1 MEGYLTIGEISKFT
15 GVPISTLRYYDSEG
29 IISPIYKDTKSN
41 YRYYSEMQIPVLR
54 IIYYLKRLGFSND
67 SIKSHLKT
75 LNYSHTLDTKSN
87 YRYYSE
93 MQIPVL
99 RIIYYLKRLGF
110 SNDSI
115 KSHLKTLNYS
125 HTLDLISQ
133 LIFDTKEEIKKLQKL
148 HKELVKNSEQI
159 KNLISIEEKI
169 NSFFIEESE
178 KIKAIYV
185 TIAESN
191 DEEKFIKAAFKKLS
205 LYTLNTEKELLP
217 IGVCALTI
225 PQENIE
231 NKSYRET
238 KLLYMKDIKEF
249 KEKITLLYT
258 LNTEKELLPIG
269 VCALTIPQ
277 ENIENKSYR
286 ETKLLYMKDIKEF
299 KEKIT
304 LPKRKYACMYCKGS
318 LLNKKENID
327 KLLAW
332 IEDNKLTKSEGDIL
346 LHFLAGPGF
355 IKNPTLKR

>member
-29 IISPIYKDTKSN
+29 IISPLYKDKKSN
-41 YRYYSEMQIPVLR
+41 YRYYSEMQIP
-54 IIYYLKRLGFSND
+54 I
-67 SIKSHLKT
+67 
-75 LNYSHTLDTKSN
+75 
-87 YRYYSE
+87 
-93 MQIPVL
+93 L

-133 LIFDTKEEIKKLQKL
+133 LIHDTKQEIKKLQKL
-148 HKELVKNSEQI
+148 HKELIKNSEQI

-185 TIAESN
+185 TITESN

-205 LYTLNTEKELLP
+205 LYTLNTERELLP

-231 NKSYRET
+231 NKSYKET
-238 KLLYMKDIKEF
+238 KLLYMKDIKE
-249 KEKITLLYT
+249 L
-258 LNTEKELLPIG
+258 
-269 VCALTIPQ
+269 
-277 ENIENKSYR
+277 S
-286 ETKLLYMKDIKEF
+286 
-299 KEKIT
+299 EKIT

-318 LLNKKENID
+318 LLKKKENID
-327 KLLAW
+327 RLLTW
-332 IEDNKLTKSEGDIL
+332 IEENNLTKSEGDIL

-355 IKNPTLKR
+355 IKAPEEIMYIIKVPIE

>member
-29 IISPIYKDTKSN
+29 IISPIYK
-41 YRYYSEMQIPVLR
+41 
-54 IIYYLKRLGFSND
+54 
-67 SIKSHLKT
+67 
-75 LNYSHTLDTKSN
+75 DTKSN

-249 KEKITLLYT
+249 KEKITL
-258 LNTEKELLPIG
+258 
-269 VCALTIPQ
+269 
-277 ENIENKSYR
+277 
-286 ETKLLYMKDIKEF
+286 
-299 KEKIT
+299 
-304 LPKRKYACMYCKGS
+304 PKQKYACMYCKGS

-355 IKNPTLKR
+355 IKDPKEIMYIIKVPID

>member
-15 GVPISTLRYYDSEG
+15 GVPISTLRYYDSED

-75 LNYSHTLDTKSN
+75 LNYSHTL
-87 YRYYSE
+87 E
-93 MQIPVL
+93 
-99 RIIYYLKRLGF
+99 
-110 SNDSI
+110 
-115 KSHLKTLNYS
+115 
-125 HTLDLISQ
+125 LISQ

-249 KEKITLLYT
+249 KEKITL
-258 LNTEKELLPIG
+258 
-269 VCALTIPQ
+269 
-277 ENIENKSYR
+277 
-286 ETKLLYMKDIKEF
+286 
-299 KEKIT
+299 
-304 LPKRKYACMYCKGS
+304 PKQKYACMYCKGS

-355 IKNPTLKR
+355 IKDPKEIMYIIKVPIE

>member
-29 IISPIYKDTKSN
+29 IISPIYK
-41 YRYYSEMQIPVLR
+41 
-54 IIYYLKRLGFSND
+54 
-67 SIKSHLKT
+67 
-75 LNYSHTLDTKSN
+75 DTKSN

-185 TIAESN
+185 TIAKSN
-191 DEEKFIKAAFKKLS
+191 DEEKFIRDAFKKLS

-217 IGVCALTI
+217 IGICALTI

-249 KEKITLLYT
+249 
-258 LNTEKELLPIG
+258 N
-269 VCALTIPQ
+269 
-277 ENIENKSYR
+277 
-286 ETKLLYMKDIKEF
+286 
-299 KEKIT
+299 EKIT

-327 KLLAW
+327 KLLTW
-332 IEDNKLTKSEGDIL
+332 IEENNLVRSDGDVL

-355 IKNPTLKR
+355 IKEPTEMMYTIKIPIK

>member
-1 MEGYLTIGEISKFT
+1 MEGYLTIGEISKLT

-29 IISPIYKDTKSN
+29 IISPLYKDKKSN
-41 YRYYSEMQIPVLR
+41 YRYYSEMQIP
-54 IIYYLKRLGFSND
+54 I
-67 SIKSHLKT
+67 
-75 LNYSHTLDTKSN
+75 
-87 YRYYSE
+87 
-93 MQIPVL
+93 L

-133 LIFDTKEEIKKLQKL
+133 LIYDTKEEIKKLQKL
-148 HKELVKNSEQI
+148 HKELIKSSEQI

-185 TIAESN
+185 TITEN
-191 DEEKFIKAAFKKLS
+191 DNEEKFIKAAFKKLS
-205 LYTLNTEKELLP
+205 LYTLNTERELLP

-231 NKSYRET
+231 NKSYKET
-238 KLLYMKDIKEF
+238 KLLYMKDIKE
-249 KEKITLLYT
+249 
-258 LNTEKELLPIG
+258 
-269 VCALTIPQ
+269 LT
-277 ENIENKSYR
+277 
-286 ETKLLYMKDIKEF
+286 
-299 KEKIT
+299 EKIT

-318 LLNKKENID
+318 LLKKKENID
-327 KLLAW
+327 RLLTW
-332 IEDNKLTKSEGDIL
+332 IEENNLTKSEGDIL

-355 IKNPTLKR
+355 IKAPEEIMYIIKVPIE

>member
-54 IIYYLKRLGFSND
+54 IIF
-67 SIKSHLKT
+67 
-75 LNYSHTLDTKSN
+75 
-87 YRYYSE
+87 
-93 MQIPVL
+93 
-99 RIIYYLKRLGF
+99 YLKRLGF

-205 LYTLNTEKELLP
+205 LYTLNTE
-217 IGVCALTI
+217 
-225 PQENIE
+225 
-231 NKSYRET
+231 R
-238 KLLYMKDIKEF
+238 
-249 KEKITLLYT
+249 
-258 LNTEKELLPIG
+258 ELLPIG

-355 IKNPTLKR
+355 IKEPKEIMYIIKVPID

>member
-54 IIYYLKRLGFSND
+54 IIF
-67 SIKSHLKT
+67 
-75 LNYSHTLDTKSN
+75 
-87 YRYYSE
+87 
-93 MQIPVL
+93 
-99 RIIYYLKRLGF
+99 YLKRLGF

-191 DEEKFIKAAFKKLS
+191 EEEKFIKAAFKKLS
-205 LYTLNTEKELLP
+205 
-217 IGVCALTI
+217 
-225 PQENIE
+225 
-231 NKSYRET
+231 
-238 KLLYMKDIKEF
+238 
-249 KEKITLLYT
+249 LYT

-355 IKNPTLKR
+355 IKAPEEIMYIIKVPIN

>member
-1 MEGYLTIGEISKFT
+1 MEGYLTIGEISKLT

-29 IISPIYKDTKSN
+29 IISPLYKDKKSN
-41 YRYYSEMQIPVLR
+41 YRYYSEMQIP
-54 IIYYLKRLGFSND
+54 I
-67 SIKSHLKT
+67 
-75 LNYSHTLDTKSN
+75 
-87 YRYYSE
+87 
-93 MQIPVL
+93 L

-133 LIFDTKEEIKKLQKL
+133 LIYDTKEEIKKLQKL
-148 HKELVKNSEQI
+148 HKELIKSSEQI

-185 TIAESN
+185 TITESN

-205 LYTLNTEKELLP
+205 LYTLNTERELLP
-217 IGVCALTI
+217 IGICALTI

-231 NKSYRET
+231 NKSYKEN
-238 KLLYMKDIKEF
+238 KLLYMKDIKE
-249 KEKITLLYT
+249 
-258 LNTEKELLPIG
+258 
-269 VCALTIPQ
+269 LT
-277 ENIENKSYR
+277 
-286 ETKLLYMKDIKEF
+286 
-299 KEKIT
+299 EKIT
-304 LPKRKYACMYCKGS
+304 LPKRKYACVYCKGS

-355 IKNPTLKR
+355 IKAPEEIMYIIKVPIN

>member
-75 LNYSHTLDTKSN
+75 LNYSHTL
-87 YRYYSE
+87 E
-93 MQIPVL
+93 
-99 RIIYYLKRLGF
+99 
-110 SNDSI
+110 
-115 KSHLKTLNYS
+115 
-125 HTLDLISQ
+125 LISQ

-249 KEKITLLYT
+249 KEKITL
-258 LNTEKELLPIG
+258 
-269 VCALTIPQ
+269 
-277 ENIENKSYR
+277 
-286 ETKLLYMKDIKEF
+286 
-299 KEKIT
+299 
-304 LPKRKYACMYCKGS
+304 PKQKYACMYCKGS

-332 IEDNKLTKSEGDIL
+332 IGDNKLTKSEGDIL

-355 IKNPTLKR
+355 IKDPKEIMYIIKVPIE

>member
-41 YRYYSEMQIPVLR
+41 YRYYSEMQIPILR
-54 IIYYLKRLGFSND
+54 IIF
-67 SIKSHLKT
+67 
-75 LNYSHTLDTKSN
+75 
-87 YRYYSE
+87 
-93 MQIPVL
+93 
-99 RIIYYLKRLGF
+99 YLKRLGF

-133 LIFDTKEEIKKLQKL
+133 LIYDTKQEIKKLQKL
-148 HKELVKNSEQI
+148 HKELIKSSEQI
-159 KNLISIEEKI
+159 KNLMSIEEKI

-191 DEEKFIKAAFKKLS
+191 DEEKFIRAAFKKLS

-217 IGVCALTI
+217 IGICALTI

-231 NKSYRET
+231 NKSYKET
-238 KLLYMKDIKEF
+238 KLLYMKDIKE
-249 KEKITLLYT
+249 
-258 LNTEKELLPIG
+258 
-269 VCALTIPQ
+269 LT
-277 ENIENKSYR
+277 
-286 ETKLLYMKDIKEF
+286 
-299 KEKIT
+299 EKIT
-304 LPKRKYACMYCKGS
+304 LPKRKYACVYCKGS

-355 IKNPTLKR
+355 IKEPKEIMYIIKVPIN

>member
-1 MEGYLTIGEISKFT
+1 MEGYLTIGEISKLT

-29 IISPIYKDTKSN
+29 IISPLYKDKKSN
-41 YRYYSEMQIPVLR
+41 YRYYSEMQIP
-54 IIYYLKRLGFSND
+54 I
-67 SIKSHLKT
+67 
-75 LNYSHTLDTKSN
+75 
-87 YRYYSE
+87 
-93 MQIPVL
+93 L

-133 LIFDTKEEIKKLQKL
+133 LIYDTKEEIKKLQKL
-148 HKELVKNSEQI
+148 HKELIKSSEQI

-185 TIAESN
+185 TITEN
-191 DEEKFIKAAFKKLS
+191 DNEEKFIKAAFKKLS
-205 LYTLNTEKELLP
+205 LYTLNTERELLP

-231 NKSYRET
+231 NKSYKET
-238 KLLYMKDIKEF
+238 KLLYMKDIKE
-249 KEKITLLYT
+249 
-258 LNTEKELLPIG
+258 
-269 VCALTIPQ
+269 LT
-277 ENIENKSYR
+277 
-286 ETKLLYMKDIKEF
+286 
-299 KEKIT
+299 EKIT

-318 LLNKKENID
+318 LLKKKENID
-327 KLLAW
+327 RLLTW
-332 IEDNKLTKSEGDIL
+332 IEENNLTKSEGDIL

-355 IKNPTLKR
+355 IKAPEEIMYIIKVPIN

>member
-54 IIYYLKRLGFSND
+54 IIF
-67 SIKSHLKT
+67 
-75 LNYSHTLDTKSN
+75 
-87 YRYYSE
+87 
-93 MQIPVL
+93 
-99 RIIYYLKRLGF
+99 YLKRLGF

-133 LIFDTKEEIKKLQKL
+133 LIYDTKEEIKKLQKL
-148 HKELVKNSEQI
+148 HKELIKNSEQI

-217 IGVCALTI
+217 IGICALTI
-225 PQENIE
+225 PQENIA

-249 KEKITLLYT
+249 KEKITL
-258 LNTEKELLPIG
+258 
-269 VCALTIPQ
+269 
-277 ENIENKSYR
+277 S
-286 ETKLLYMKDIKEF
+286 
-299 KEKIT
+299 
-304 LPKRKYACMYCKGS
+304 KRKYACMYCKGS

-327 KLLAW
+327 KLFAW
-332 IEDNKLTKSEGDIL
+332 IEDNNLTKSEGDIL

-355 IKNPTLKR
+355 IKDPKEIMYIIKVPIE

>member
-75 LNYSHTLDTKSN
+75 LNYSHTL
-87 YRYYSE
+87 E
-93 MQIPVL
+93 
-99 RIIYYLKRLGF
+99 
-110 SNDSI
+110 
-115 KSHLKTLNYS
+115 
-125 HTLDLISQ
+125 LISQ

-191 DEEKFIKAAFKKLS
+191 EEEKFIKAAFKKLS

-249 KEKITLLYT
+249 KEKITL
-258 LNTEKELLPIG
+258 
-269 VCALTIPQ
+269 
-277 ENIENKSYR
+277 
-286 ETKLLYMKDIKEF
+286 
-299 KEKIT
+299 
-304 LPKRKYACMYCKGS
+304 PKQKYACMYCKGS

-355 IKNPTLKR
+355 IKDPKEIMYIIKVPIE

>member
-1 MEGYLTIGEISKFT
+1 MEGYLTIGEISKLT

-29 IISPIYKDTKSN
+29 IISPLYKDKKSN
-41 YRYYSEMQIPVLR
+41 YRYYSEMQIPILR
-54 IIYYLKRLGFSND
+54 IIF
-67 SIKSHLKT
+67 
-75 LNYSHTLDTKSN
+75 
-87 YRYYSE
+87 
-93 MQIPVL
+93 
-99 RIIYYLKRLGF
+99 YLKRLGF

-133 LIFDTKEEIKKLQKL
+133 LIYDTKEEIKKLQKL
-148 HKELVKNSEQI
+148 HKELIKNSEQI

-185 TIAESN
+185 TITESN

-205 LYTLNTEKELLP
+205 LYTLNTERELLP

-231 NKSYRET
+231 NKSYKET

-249 KEKITLLYT
+249 SEKI
-258 LNTEKELLPIG
+258 I
-269 VCALTIPQ
+269 I
-277 ENIENKSYR
+277 
-286 ETKLLYMKDIKEF
+286 
-299 KEKIT
+299 
-304 LPKRKYACMYCKGS
+304 PKRKYACMYCKGS
-318 LLNKKENID
+318 LLKKKENID
-327 KLLAW
+327 RLLTW
-332 IEDNKLTKSEGDIL
+332 IEENNLTKSEGDIL

-355 IKNPTLKR
+355 IKAPEEIMYIIKVPIN